1 MPGAPVGQLLMV
13 SAIDLADSA
22 ATAGVSEKLFCEA
35 AETATELLREVW
47 PEIQQVVSRDA
58 AVRLLLDSGH
68 DHAFQYLWAERFAQP
83 EEHLAIFGRSI
94 RGGGLRVVMG
104 PAPDEADPKEV
115 EAKIESFLAE
125 PRQLWV
131 ETQMRWPVAI
141 SAREMNAP
149 ALIREAARF
158 ATDEVIQFINASR

>member
-1 MPGAPVGQLLMV
+1 EPKRVFLFQQRLAEEQIDFDHINRAGHQAIFVRRHPSTLQVQVGPVMPGAPVGQLLKV

-22 ATAGVSEKLFCEA
+22 ATTAVGWNVCCEA

-47 PEIQQVVSRDA
+47 PEIRQVVSRDA

-104 PAPDEADPKEV
+104 PAP
-115 EAKIESFLAE
+115 
-125 PRQLWV
+125 
-131 ETQMRWPVAI
+131 
-141 SAREMNAP
+141 
-149 ALIREAARF
+149 
-158 ATDEVIQFINASR
+158 